1 MGQVIINADDFGL
14 TNGVNYGI
22 IDSFLYGITTSTTLL
37 ANGASFDHAV
47 ALASDHPEL
56 EIGVHLN
63 LTLAKPLLPDASTIS
78 ADGRFHTRE
87 YVQQHAASLD
97 LDEVYAEWHAQIEKV
112 RKAGI
117 KPTHLDS
124 HHHVHMLEP
133 LNKVIL
139 SLAIQYE
146 LPIRDHFEGSHGVL
160 HTDRQFD
167 LGFAAE
173 KPQAEL
179 GMSVMEKLDDIMAIL
194 EKPDTSVELIVHPGY
209 VDASLERV
217 SSLQKDR
224 AYMAEFLMHSDFADR
239 IREDEAIQLI
249 SYAELGE

>member
-1 MGQVIINADDFGL
+1 M
-14 TNGVNYGI
+14 
-22 IDSFLYGITTSTTLL
+22 
-37 ANGASFDHAV
+37 
-47 ALASDHPEL
+47 
-56 EIGVHLN
+56 
-63 LTLAKPLLPDASTIS
+63 
-78 ADGRFHTRE
+78 
-87 YVQQHAASLD
+87 QQHAASLD

-139 SLAIQYE
+139 SLAIQHD

-179 GMSVMEKLDDIMAIL
+179 GMSVMEKLDDIMAVL
-194 EKPDTSVELIVHPGY
+194 EKADTSVELIVHPGY

-249 SYAELGE
+249 SYAELKE